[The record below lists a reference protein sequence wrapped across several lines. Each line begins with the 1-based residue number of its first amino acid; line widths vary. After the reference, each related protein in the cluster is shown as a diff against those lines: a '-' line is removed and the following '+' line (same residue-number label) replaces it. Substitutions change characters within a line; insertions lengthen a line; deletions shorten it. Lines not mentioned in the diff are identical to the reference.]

1 MWEVIRE
8 WIEEYVLL
16 KYKPDRHTL
25 PPRQT
30 RKRTSGQTEYINLA
44 GHSLVGGQLWSPDKD
59 DDSETAHAAWRQDDV
74 RNGFG
79 QRQEVLTKADIEELK
94 DRGLDVKKAIII
106 KPYWAKGFTRSEIS
120 AILSR
125 IGEKRVKGYG
135 ISTVGKICASLSH
148 SSGGGEVS

>member
-1 MWEVIRE
+1 MWRAIKD

-16 KYKPDRHTL
+16 TYKPDRHAL

-30 RKRTSGQTEYINLA
+30 KKRTSGQTTDINLA

-74 RNGFG
+74 RTGFG
-79 QRQEVLTKADIEELK
+79 QRQETLTEEDIKELK
-94 DRGLDVKKAIII
+94 ERNLDIKKAIVI

-120 AILSR
+120 EILSR
-125 IGEKRVKGYG
+125 AGGKRVKGYSF
-135 ISTVGKICASLSH
+135 STVSKICGAF
-148 SSGGGEVS
+148 SSSSDRGEPV

>member
-1 MWEVIRE
+1 MWEVIKE
-8 WIEEYVLL
+8 WFEEYVLL
-16 KYKPDRHTL
+16 KYKPDRHAL

-30 RKRTSGQTEYINLA
+30 KKRTSEQTSDINLA
-44 GHSLVGGQLWSPDKD
+44 GHSLVGGQLWSPDMD

-79 QRQEVLTKADIEELK
+79 QRQETLTKEDIEELK
-94 DRGLDVKKAIII
+94 ERKLDIQKAMLI

-125 IGEKRVKGYG
+125 IGEKKVKGFG
-135 ISTVGKICASLSH
+135 VSTVGKICAALSY
-148 SSGGGEVS
+148 SSGGGEVE

>member
-1 MWEVIRE
+1 MIRE
-8 WIEEYVLL
+8 WIEEHVLL
-16 KYKPDRHTL
+16 KYNPDRHAL

-30 RKRTSGQTEYINLA
+30 KKRTSGQTEYINLA
-44 GHSLVGGQLWSPDKD
+44 GHSLVGGQLWAPDKD

-94 DRGLDVKKAIII
+94 DRGLDVQKAIII